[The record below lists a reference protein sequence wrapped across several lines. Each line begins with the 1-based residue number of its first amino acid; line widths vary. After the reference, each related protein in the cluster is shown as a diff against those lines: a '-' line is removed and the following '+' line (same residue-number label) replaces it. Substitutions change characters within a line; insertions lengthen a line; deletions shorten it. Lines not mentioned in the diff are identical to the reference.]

1 MIKRAGFRNM
11 RVGGTSWVIRGSL
24 ADNLR
29 HLSSCVS
36 DMEVVLFDSNGCSNI
51 PSRAEV
57 EELRRICGDL
67 GMTCTVHFPAD
78 ISPHLE
84 KGARVRD
91 EEMCLR
97 TIDLFAPLEPFA
109 WIMHIMGDLRGKE
122 PSADMKKWREEGGKS
137 AERIACAVTD
147 KKTICL
153 ETLDYDFAPA
163 ETIVS
168 DLGLSVCLDIGH
180 MVKFGHSVRSEI
192 KRLLP
197 YARVIHA
204 HGVKPD
210 GTDHVD
216 LSFFDASL
224 LAETIA
230 WTDDGSERVMT
241 MEVFEADYSKSLD
254 VVNDILRHAFG
265 LTTEPI

>member
-1 MIKRAGFRNM
+1 
-11 RVGGTSWVIRGSL
+11 
-24 ADNLR
+24 
-29 HLSSCVS
+29 
-36 DMEVVLFDSNGCSNI
+36 
-51 PSRAEV
+51 
-57 EELRRICGDL
+57 
-67 GMTCTVHFPAD
+67 VHFPAD

-84 KGARVRD
+84 ATSQARN

-122 PSADMKKWREEGGKS
+122 PSADMKTWHEDGWKS
-137 AERIACAVTD
+137 ADRIVHAVTD
-147 KKTICL
+147 KKSICL
-153 ETLDYDFAPA
+153 ETLDYDFAHA
-163 ETIVS
+163 EAIVR

-180 MVKFGHSVRSEI
+180 MVKFGHSARQEI
-192 KRLLP
+192 RRLLP

-241 MEVFEADYSKSLD
+241 MEVFESDYPKSLD
-254 VVNDILRHAFG
+254 VINDILRDMPFA
-265 LTTEPI
+265 

>member
-1 MIKRAGFRNM
+1 MVKRAGFRNM

-29 HLSSCVS
+29 HLSSGVS
-36 DMEVVLFDSNGCSNI
+36 DMEVVLFDSNGCSNM

-84 KGARVRD
+84 ETSRVRN

-122 PSADMKKWREEGGKS
+122 PSADMKTWHEEGRKS
-137 AERIACAVTD
+137 ADRIARAVTD
-147 KKTICL
+147 KKSICL
-153 ETLDYDFAPA
+153 ETLDYDFAHA
-163 ETIVS
+163 EAIVR

-180 MVKFGHSVRSEI
+180 MVKFGHSARSEI

-197 YARVIHA
+197 CARVIHA
-204 HGVKPD
+204 HGVRPD

-241 MEVFEADYSKSLD
+241 MEVFESDYPKSLD
-254 VVNDILRHAFG
+254 VINDILRDMPFA
-265 LTTEPI
+265 